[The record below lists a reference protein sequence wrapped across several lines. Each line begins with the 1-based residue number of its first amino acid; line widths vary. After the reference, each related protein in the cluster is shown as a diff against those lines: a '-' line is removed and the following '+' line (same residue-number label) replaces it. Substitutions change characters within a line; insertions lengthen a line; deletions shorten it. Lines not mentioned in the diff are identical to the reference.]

1 MYEIH
6 DYHFNPEKFE
16 EYKAWVIEEVVPYLR
31 ANMDLVS
38 FWVGEVA
45 PSKVGGTSPMSMNLG
60 TPNATWIARWDSMED
75 CIKSRETVLATEE
88 WKKIWANHP
97 DEDGYLQYQSR
108 YMEGY

>member
-6 DYHFNPEKFE
+6 DYHFDTEKFD
-16 EYKAWVIEEVVPYLR
+16 EYKAWVIDEVVPYLR

-45 PSKVGGTSPMSMNLG
+45 PPVVGGTSPMEMALG

-75 CIKSRETVLATEE
+75 CLKSRETVLAT
-88 WKKIWANHP
+88 
-97 DEDGYLQYQSR
+97 DELHQIDQEQQR
-108 YMEGY
+108 MTQCIFVER

>member
-6 DYHFNPEKFE
+6 DYHFNLDKFE

-45 PSKVGGTSPMSMNLG
+45 PSKVGGLK
-60 TPNATWIARWDSMED
+60 R
-75 CIKSRETVLATEE
+75 
-88 WKKIWANHP
+88 
-97 DEDGYLQYQSR
+97 
-108 YMEGY
+108 